1 MDTKINDNGV
11 EVRQDRNEK
20 KNAKGDYYHCRKCG
34 YNNTD
39 IKDVSEEV
47 CFNCGSEN
55 LVLKTFI

>member
-11 EVRQDRNEK
+11 EVRQNRNEK

-55 LVLKTFI
+55 LALKTFI